1 MKLGMPE
8 LSKMQDI
15 NYLKDKLAMHLTDQ
29 EAINVFSNEIREA
42 LNSTYRRIDNFI
54 HGIKRA
60 G

>member
-1 MKLGMPE
+1 MPE

-15 NYLKDKLAMHLTDQ
+15 NYLKDKLAMHLTDE
-29 EAINVFSNEIREA
+29 EAMNIFSNEIREA